1 MFKKIS
7 VPFRFLFLV
16 LFLLNNVAAT
26 APQGQVG
33 DRTETFTLNDLL
45 SAPGQIVPQDIVM
58 QGRQAS
64 NGVVIPLPEDWNV
77 KRMVVRLNFT
87 HSSIMKNTSTLTL
100 TANDTPVGSV
110 RLTPENELNGKLD
123 VRVPPEV
130 LKGESVTLKFIA
142 TMRIT
147 DDYCDDLNNMG
158 NWVRVSSLSTVEYG
172 YEQLVLEPN
181 VGRLPF
187 PFINP
192 RSVKIDTALFVTPA
206 NPTPQ
211 EMVPMYYLASYFS
224 SQMTFRGMN
233 LLSLPINEVTPTIL
247 DKYNLVWIGRSDRL
261 PQLKDIAGKLPLKIN
276 DQGTFLA
283 ADSRDV
289 GIIMLAA
296 SPWNTGRSILIIT
309 GATDTA
315 VANAAK
321 AIRQPDFVK
330 VARGSYAL
338 VPTTPVEPPT
348 SLLLE
353 GGITTF
359 KTLGYPT
366 ETVNGIG
373 KHTLTYTLA
382 TPNWRT
388 PESVKLT
395 IAMAHSPFTTNDLS
409 YLTLAINGVPQSGV
423 YLNKDNIQPSKWTV
437 TIPASQLTAGDNR
450 LELTYELHFDKD
462 ERRCDED
469 VWAQAWG
476 VIYDTTTVEAKFS
489 DATPELFLTSFPVPF
504 DSGTMI
510 VLPRQ
515 MGVEQR
521 AATFKLF
528 NELGR
533 SIETRVRAFE
543 VTTADQVTEDML
555 KRQSAILLGRP
566 TENQWVAAALRSAPL
581 KFDGFVRSLDIP
593 SLKLVVADTSSV
605 GVLEIMTSP
614 WNKQK
619 AVLIITGT
627 DDKGVGLAG
636 AILVDPKLDKSLK
649 GDVAVADSTGF
660 LTTLDSR
667 RPTTVAAITTGNGT
681 SGATTTTT
689 TVSGPTLTITQIIIG
704 LMLVIFVGA
713 LVVILIR
720 RGMKR

>member
-26 APQGQVG
+26 VPQGQVG
-33 DRTETFTLNDLL
+33 ERTETFTLNDLTAL
-45 SAPGQIVPQDIVM
+45 GEIVL
-58 QGRQAS
+58 QGRRAS
-64 NGVVIPLPEDWNV
+64 TVAYAPLPEDWNV
-77 KRMVVRLNFT
+77 KRMTVRLTFA
-87 HSSIMKNTSTLTL
+87 HSSIMKNTSTLTVM
-100 TANDTPVGSV
+100 ANDKPVGSV
-110 RLTPENELNGKLD
+110 RLTPENEQTGKLD
-123 VRVPPEV
+123 VKIPIEV
-130 LKGESVTLKFIA
+130 LKGDVVALKFVG
-142 TMRIT
+142 TMRIA

-158 NWVRVSSLSTVEYG
+158 NWVRISSLSTVEYG
-172 YEQLVLEPN
+172 YEQLVLDPN

-187 PFINP
+187 PFINN

-206 NPTPQ
+206 SPTPQ
-211 EMVPMYYLASYFS
+211 EMVPMYYLASFFS
-224 SQMTFRGMN
+224 SRITFRGMN
-233 LLSLPINEVTPTIL
+233 LLSLPLNEATPTL
-247 DKYNLVWIGRSDRL
+247 LEKYNLIWIGRTDRL
-261 PQLKDIAGKLPLKIN
+261 PQLKDIAAKLPLKIN
-276 DQGTFLA
+276 DQGNFLA

-296 SPWNTGRSILIIT
+296 SPWNSARSILIVT
-309 GATDTA
+309 GATDVA

-338 VPTTPVEPPT
+338 VPTTPVEPLT
-348 SLLLE
+348 SLPLE
-353 GGITTF
+353 TGVVTF

-373 KHTLTYTLA
+373 KHTLAYTLA

-388 PESVKLT
+388 PESLKLT
-395 IAMAHSPFTTNDLS
+395 ISMSHSPFTTNDLS
-409 YLTLAINGVPQSGV
+409 YLTLAINGIPQSGV
-423 YLNKDNIQPSKWTV
+423 YLNKDNLQPSKWTV
-437 TIPASQLTAGDNR
+437 TIPASQLTAGDNK

-469 VWAQAWG
+469 EWNQAWG
-476 VIYDTTTVEAKFS
+476 VIYDVTTAEVKLS

-504 DSGTMI
+504 DSGTLV

-521 AATFKLF
+521 AAAFKLF

-533 SIETRVRAFE
+533 SIEDRVRAFE
-543 VTTADQVTEDML
+543 LTTADQVTEDML

-581 KFDGFVRSLDIP
+581 KFDGYVRSLDIP

-636 AILVDPKLDKSLK
+636 GILVDPKLDKSLK

-667 RPTTVAAITTGNGT
+667 RAVAAAPLITTGNGT
-681 SGATTTTT
+681 PGTTTTAA
-689 TVSGPTLTITQIIIG
+689 SGPTLTLTQIIIG

>member
-1 MFKKIS
+1 
-7 VPFRFLFLV
+7 
-16 LFLLNNVAAT
+16 
-26 APQGQVG
+26 
-33 DRTETFTLNDLL
+33 
-45 SAPGQIVPQDIVM
+45 
-58 QGRQAS
+58 
-64 NGVVIPLPEDWNV
+64 
-77 KRMVVRLNFT
+77 
-87 HSSIMKNTSTLTL
+87 
-100 TANDTPVGSV
+100 
-110 RLTPENELNGKLD
+110 
-123 VRVPPEV
+123 
-130 LKGESVTLKFIA
+130 
-142 TMRIT
+142 

-187 PFINP
+187 PFINN
-192 RSVKIDTALFVTPA
+192 RSVKIDAALFVTPA

-211 EMVPMYYLASYFS
+211 EMIPMYHLASYFS
-224 SQMTFRGMN
+224 SQITFRGMN

-247 DKYNLVWIGRSDRL
+247 DKYNLIWIGRADRL
-261 PQLKDIAGKLPLKIN
+261 PQLRDIAAKLPLKIN
-276 DQGTFLA
+276 DQGSFLA

-296 SPWNTGRSILIIT
+296 SPWNSARSILIVT

-348 SLLLE
+348 SLPLE
-353 GGITTF
+353 SGVVTF
-359 KTLGYPT
+359 KTLGFPT
-366 ETVNGIG
+366 QTVSGIG
-373 KHTLTYTLA
+373 KHTLTYTLPM
-382 TPNWRT
+382 PNGRT
-388 PESVKLT
+388 PESLKLT
-395 IAMAHSPFTTNDLS
+395 ISMAHSPFVSNDLS
-409 YLTLAINGVPQSGV
+409 YLTLAINGIPQSGV

-437 TIPASQLTAGDNR
+437 TIPAANLTAGDNR

-469 VWAQAWG
+469 EWDQAWG
-476 VIYDTTTVEAKFS
+476 VIHDITTVEAKFS
-489 DATPELFLTSFPVPF
+489 DVTPELFLTSFPVPF
-504 DSGTMI
+504 DTGTLV

-521 AATFKLF
+521 AAAFKLF

-533 SIETRVRAFE
+533 SIENRVRAFE
-543 VTTADQVTEDML
+543 VTTADQVTEDVL
-555 KRQSAILLGRP
+555 RRQSAILLGRP

>member
-7 VPFRFLFLV
+7 VPLRFIFLV
-16 LFLLNNVAAT
+16 LFLLSNVAAT
-26 APQGQVG
+26 VPQGQG
-33 DRTETFTLNDLL
+33 GERTETFTLNDLTAL
-45 SAPGQIVPQDIVM
+45 GEIVL
-58 QGRQAS
+58 QGRRAS
-64 NGVVIPLPEDWNV
+64 TVVFAPLPEDWNV
-77 KRMVVRLNFT
+77 KRMTVRLTFA
-87 HSSIMKNTSTLTL
+87 HSSIMKNTSTLTVM
-100 TANDTPVGSV
+100 ANDKPVGSV
-110 RLTPENELNGKLD
+110 RLTPENEQTGKLD
-123 VRVPPEV
+123 IRIPPEV
-130 LKGESVTLKFIA
+130 LKGDVVALKFVG
-142 TMRIT
+142 TMRIA

-158 NWVRVSSLSTVEYG
+158 NWVRISSLSTVEYG

-211 EMVPMYYLASYFS
+211 EMIPMYYLASFFS

-233 LLSLPINEVTPTIL
+233 LLSLPMNEVTPTIL
-247 DKYNLVWIGRSDRL
+247 DKYNLIWIGRADRL
-261 PQLKDIAGKLPLKIN
+261 PQLRDIAAKLPLKIN
-276 DQGTFLA
+276 DQGSFLS

-296 SPWNTGRSILIIT
+296 SPWNSGRSILIVT

-321 AIRQPDFVK
+321 AVRQPEFVK

-338 VPTTPVEPPT
+338 VPTTPVEAPITLP
-348 SLLLE
+348 LE
-353 GGITTF
+353 AGVTTF
-359 KTLGYPT
+359 KALGFPT
-366 ETVNGIG
+366 QTVTGIG
-373 KHTLTYTLA
+373 KQTLDYTLA
-382 TPNWRT
+382 TPNGRI

-395 IAMAHSPFTTNDLS
+395 ISMAHSPFTSNDLS

-423 YLNKDNIQPSKWTV
+423 YLNKDNVQPSKWTV
-437 TIPASQLTAGDNR
+437 TIPASQLTAGDNK

-469 VWAQAWG
+469 EWDQAWG
-476 VIYDTTTVEAKFS
+476 VIYDTTTVEAKLS

-504 DSGTMI
+504 DTGTLV

-515 MGVEQR
+515 MGAEQR
-521 AATFKLF
+521 AAAFKLF
-528 NELGR
+528 NVLGR
-533 SIETRVRAFE
+533 SMESRARAFE
-543 VTTADQVTEDML
+543 LTTADQVTEDML
-555 KRQSAILLGRP
+555 RRQSAILLGRP

-581 KFDGFVRSLDIP
+581 KFDGYVRSLDIP

-614 WNKQK
+614 WIKQK

-636 AILVDPKLDKSLK
+636 SILVDPKLGKSLK

-667 RPTTVAAITTGNGT
+667 RSAPAAPLITTGNGT
-681 SGATTTTT
+681 SGATTTTP

-704 LMLVIFVGA
+704 LMLVVFVAA
-713 LVVILIR
+713 LVVILVR